1 MPRLQIADFIR
12 PALLAPLLLLI
23 YTYALVVSYN
33 NPLALVTIGARYAPP
48 ILDAYAYSAEGY
60 DGQSVYMIAR
70 FGWEAAPYLDV
81 PAYRL
86 QRILLPVLGAAQARF
101 MGGTEGLHY
110 ALLIVNLLALG
121 GGTLALEKLLAHF
134 GASRW
139 LALGYGLSVG
149 VFGAARLTTTETL
162 AYGLAAA
169 ALLAAAHQRVGLAA
183 ALLGLAGLAKETA
196 LVFVAAY
203 ALWWTW
209 QRDGGRLG
217 MTLALGGGPFALWQI
232 VLYGQ
237 VGAFGVGSGGEQATS
252 FELIPFAGVAR
263 ILTEGS
269 LSIFLALLPVLAL
282 FVLLPTLWAL
292 AQTWHDLRAEWAIQ
306 RGQRPRTERGGLSV
320 WTCFLGLNA
329 LVMPFVPFSTY
340 REILGILRFIVGLQV
355 AIIAYAAFKR
365 QRRPLVY
372 STLWALTSFF
382 AILSDAASAP

>member
-23 YTYALVVSYN
+23 YAYALVVAYD

-70 FGWEAAPYLDV
+70 FGWEAVPYLDV

-86 QRILLPVLGAAQARF
+86 QRILLPALGAAQARF

-139 LALGYGLSVG
+139 LALGYGLSIG

-203 ALWWTW
+203 ALWWAW

-252 FELIPFAGVAR
+252 FELIPFAGVLR
-263 ILTEGS
+263 ILTEGN

-292 AQTWHDLRAEWAIQ
+292 AQTWRDLRAEWAIQ
-306 RGQRPRTERGGLSV
+306 HGQRPRTERSGLSL

-340 REILGILRFIVGLQV
+340 REILGILRFIVGLQL

-382 AILSDAASAP
+382 VILSDAANAP

>member
-1 MPRLQIADFIR
+1 MLRLQIADFVR
-12 PALLAPLLLLI
+12 PALITPLLLLI
-23 YTYALVVSYN
+23 YAYALVVSYD

-48 ILDAYAYSAEGY
+48 FLDAYAYSDEGY
-60 DGQSVYMIAR
+60 DGQSAYYIAR
-70 FGWEAAPYLDV
+70 LGWEAVPYLDV

-86 QRILLPVLGAAQARF
+86 QRILLPVLGAAQARLA
-101 MGGTEGLHY
+101 GGTEGLHY
-110 ALLIVNLLALG
+110 ALLVVNLLALG
-121 GGTLALEKLLAHF
+121 GGTLALEKLLEHF

-162 AYGLAAA
+162 AYGLVVT
-169 ALLAAAHQRVGLAA
+169 ALLAAVQQRVGLAA

-196 LVFVAAY
+196 LIFVAAY
-203 ALWWTW
+203 GLWWAW
-209 QRDGGRLG
+209 QRDMGRLG
-217 MTLALGGGPFALWQI
+217 MTLSLGGGPFALWQL
-232 VLYGQ
+232 VLYRQ

-252 FELIPFAGVAR
+252 FELLPFAGVLR
-263 ILTEGS
+263 ILTEGN
-269 LSIFLALLPVLAL
+269 LNIFLALLPILFL

-292 AQTWHDLRAEWAIQ
+292 AQTWQDMRTEWAIQ
-306 RGQRPRTERGGLSV
+306 RGNYPRTERGGISS

-365 QRRPLVY
+365 QRRVLVY
-372 STLWALTSFF
+372 STLWALTSLFV
-382 AILSDAASAP
+382 ILSDIASAP